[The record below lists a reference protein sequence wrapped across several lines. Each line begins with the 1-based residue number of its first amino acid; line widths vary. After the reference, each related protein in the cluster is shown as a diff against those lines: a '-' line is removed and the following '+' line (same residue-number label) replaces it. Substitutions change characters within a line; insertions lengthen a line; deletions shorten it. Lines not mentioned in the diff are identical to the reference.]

1 MLTPKCARPLISPTI
16 RMAREFEA
24 NDADC
29 CGKANG
35 TPQHGNL
42 SPPDNG
48 MARQIV
54 LKIKN
59 C

>member
-35 TPQHGNL
+35 TPSMVIFRHL
-42 SPPDNG
+42 ITEWPD
-48 MARQIV
+48 R
-54 LKIKN
+54 L